1 MLLHV
6 VCVCVG
12 VCACVWP
19 TNQCICYEVNHVA
32 ATDCGGHDGLVSM
45 GMETNDQQTSYC
57 VWTCVSLIDPM
68 MRNKHACSLLLI
80 GLPLHTHVVQQFDT
94 ISLAIHIS
102 PCRHGVFE
110 QLVLW
115 VCVCVCMCKY
125 VLVCVCVRACSR
137 ARVCAHVR
145 MCVCVCAVY
154 LRKCGVCGCVCVC
167 VQPVL
172 HLLSPSILSMWLVQ
186 HVDTISCATRVCTC
200 SQRSV
205 CLCV

>member
-1 MLLHV
+1 MLLCHARWCAAHASARGLC

-68 MRNKHACSLLLI
+68 MRNKHACSLLI
-80 GLPLHTHVVQQFDT
+80 GLPLNTHVVQQFDT

-110 QLVLW
+110 QLVLR
-115 VCVCVCMCKY
+115 VCVSACASMCLCVCA
-125 VLVCVCVRACSR
+125 CVPAR
-137 ARVCAHVR
+137 ARAFVR
-145 MCVCVCAVY
+145 MCA
-154 LRKCGVCGCVCVC
+154 CVCVC
-167 VQPVL
+167 VL
-172 HLLSPSILSMWLVQ
+172 CI
-186 HVDTISCATRVCTC
+186 CASAVCVCVGVCVFVFNQSCTC
-200 SQRSV
+200 SHQV
-205 CLCV
+205 F